1 MILDE
6 VINFLKKEPPFQFLD
21 DVTLK
26 SVAGSLSMEFYP
38 RDTVILRQNGPPSDS
53 LRIIKKG
60 SVKILMRAETGE
72 DVAIDYRGEGE
83 NFGFLS
89 MIGKDKGKTTVVAID
104 DTICYILRKEK
115 VMKLLESN
123 PAFNEYYMSY
133 LSRYV
138 DRTYREMQNKSLFY
152 GSSDRFLFTTPV
164 GDIAAEAITVGED
177 TTIQEAAQV
186 MSRNKISSLIVLDRR
201 NLPAGIVTDKDL
213 REKVVAKG
221 RSVSEPVRN
230 IMTISLIRVDA
241 TDSCFEAVLKMIKY
255 HIHHMLVIED
265 GTLKGIMTNHDLML
279 LQGTSPLSFANDI
292 ENQQT
297 VDGLIQVSTKINNI
311 VGILLKE
318 GAKAGNITKIITE
331 INDRLVRKIL
341 EIGEKNFGHP
351 PVPYC
356 WIALGSEGRKEQT
369 FKTDQDNAIIYADLS
384 AAAEED
390 ETRKY
395 FLHFTS
401 FARESLTRIGFPLCP
416 ADYMASNPRWCQS
429 LRTWKKYFL
438 NWISE
443 PTPDA
448 VLKSLIFF
456 DFRPLHGKFSLA
468 EELRDSFMS
477 KVKDQGIFLGHM
489 ANMIT
494 RNTPPISFLKSF
506 VVEKGGEHK
515 DEFDLKI
522 KGISPLVD
530 AIRLFALEKGVKE
543 TSTSGRIQALKDK
556 HTIVKEYADGLEQT
570 LEFIT
575 LLRIHHQFEQIK
587 SGAKPDNFVNP
598 NKLSTLEKKTLKEAF
613 HLISRVQGTIFER
626 YKPFIK

>member
-1 MILDE
+1 MILDDS
-6 VINFLKKEPPFQFLD
+6 ISFLKKAPPFQFLD
-21 DVTLK
+21 DATLK

-38 RDTVILRQNGPPSDS
+38 KDTVILKQDGLPSDS

-72 DVAIDYRGEGE
+72 DMAMDYRGEGE

-89 MIGKDKGKTTVVAID
+89 MIGKEKGKTTVVALD
-104 DTICYILRKEK
+104 DTVCYLLRKEK
-115 VMKLLESN
+115 VMELLASN

-138 DRTYREMQNKSLFY
+138 DRTYREMQNKSMFY

-164 GDIAAEAITVGED
+164 GNITAEAVTVGED

-186 MSRNKISSLIVLDRR
+186 MSRKKISSLIVLDRR
-201 NLPAGIVTDKDL
+201 NLPAGIVTDNDL
-213 REKVVAKG
+213 RDKVVAKG
-221 RSVSEPVRN
+221 RNVSEPVRN

-241 TDSCFEAVLKMIKY
+241 SDSCFEAVLKMIKY

-292 ENQQT
+292 ENQQS
-297 VDGLIQVSTKINNI
+297 VDGLIQVSGKINNI

-318 GAKAGNITKIITE
+318 GAKASNITKIITE
-331 INDRLVRKIL
+331 INDRLIRKII
-341 EIGEKNFGHP
+341 EIGEKTFGHP

-356 WIALGSEGRKEQT
+356 WIALGSEGRREQT
-369 FKTDQDNAIIYADLS
+369 FKTDQDNAIIYADPS
-384 AAAEED
+384 SDAEE
-390 ETRKY
+390 EEVKKY
-395 FLHFTS
+395 FLGFTP
-401 FARESLTRIGFPLCP
+401 FVRESLTRIGFPLCT
-416 ADYMASNPRWCQS
+416 ADYMASNPRWCQP
-429 LRTWKKYFL
+429 LRSWKKYFL

-456 DFRPLHGKFSLA
+456 DFRPLHGKFGLA
-468 EELRDSFMS
+468 DELRDSFRS
-477 KVKDQGIFLGHM
+477 RIEDQGIFLGHM
-489 ANMIT
+489 ANMII
-494 RNTPPISFLKSF
+494 RNTPPIGFLKSF

-522 KGISPLVD
+522 KGIAPLVD
-530 AIRLFALEKGVKE
+530 AVRLFALEKGVKE
-543 TSTSGRIQALKDK
+543 TSTSGRIQLLKDK
-556 HTIVKEYADGLEQT
+556 NTIVKDSADGLEQA
-570 LEFIT
+570 LEFIM

-587 SGAKPDNFVNP
+587 SGLKPDNFINP
-598 NKLSTLEKKTLKEAF
+598 NTLSTLEKKTLKEAF
-613 HLISRVQGTIFER
+613 HVISSLQGMIFER